1 MHSTFS
7 AMTNDDQCSMQVDSD
22 EDEGEEGRERGEREE
37 REGSKEPAAEV
48 VLVELASDGNNTTG
62 TQKITPEHDQPLDGK
77 KDIEFSSLLC
87 QHCKVSCY

>member
-1 MHSTFS
+1 MLIHPCRDYDMHSTFS

-62 TQKITPEHDQPLDGK
+62 TQRLPQNMINLWMVKRT
-77 KDIEFSSLLC
+77 
-87 QHCKVSCY
+87 